1 MQNRKTTEADSE
13 VVTWDEIFSRV
24 WHAANTAADK
34 KAFEIDVLHVGEL
47 TSIAE
52 YFVICSTG
60 SERQSAAVADAIEE
74 RLRVDHGVK
83 PLTTEGRSTSR
94 WILIDYGD
102 FVVHVF
108 TEECRKFYSLERL
121 WGDAPNVAADI
132 IGKQPAPSA

>member
-1 MQNRKTTEADSE
+1 MTDE
-13 VVTWDEIFSRV
+13 EIFSRV
-24 WHAANTAADK
+24 EYAARAVVDK

-60 SERQSAAVADAIEE
+60 SERQSAAVADAVEE
-74 RLRVDHGVK
+74 RLRADHGVK
-83 PLTTEGRSTSR
+83 PLTTEGRRTSR

-132 IGKQPAPSA
+132 IGEQPAPGA

>member
-1 MQNRKTTEADSE
+1 MQERETKKAGSG
-13 VVTWDEIFSRV
+13 VVTEDEIFSRV
-24 WHAANTAADK
+24 GHAAKAAADK
-34 KAFEIDVLHVGEL
+34 KAFEIDVLRVGEL

-60 SERQSAAVADAIEE
+60 SERQSAAVADAVEE
-74 RLRVDHGVK
+74 RLRTDHGAK
-83 PLTTEGRSTSR
+83 PLMTEGRKTSR
-94 WILIDYGD
+94 WILLDYGD

-132 IGKQPAPSA
+132 IGEQSAPGA